1 MTLNEQMDHYGKLPL
16 PLEPE
21 LGQCSLTV
29 GEILALAPG
38 SLIKLSR
45 PVGNKIDV
53 NVAGVRFASGEL
65 IRMGGV
71 LSLRIAGFHSNE
83 TGSER
88 TSS

>member
-1 MTLNEQMDHYGKLPL
+1 VTLNEKMSHYGKLPL

-21 LGQCSLTV
+21 LGRCSLTV

-45 PVGNKIDV
+45 PVGEKIDI
-53 NVAGVRFASGEL
+53 NVAGVRFGSGEL

-71 LSLRIAGFHSNE
+71 LSLRIAGFHSVAAD
-83 TGSER
+83 
-88 TSS
+88 

>member
-1 MTLNEQMDHYGKLPL
+1 MTLNEQMAHYGKLPL

-21 LGQCSLTV
+21 LGRCSLTV

-45 PVGNKIDV
+45 PVGEKIDI
-53 NVAGVRFASGEL
+53 NVAGVRFGSGEL

-71 LSLRIAGFHSNE
+71 LSLRIAGFHSVQAD
-83 TGSER
+83 
-88 TSS
+88 